1 MNKIKIKEILIMKLF
16 LEKEEVKKIIQ
27 FYENAESNDK
37 NKDTLEYL
45 KSELEA
51 LK

>member
-1 MNKIKIKEILIMKLF
+1 MKLH
-16 LEKEEVKKIIQ
+16 LDKEEVETIIK

-51 LK
+51 MK